1 MRRIKDDVSKQI
13 FLVNKNS
20 NEEIISPEQ
29 PLKDDDTP
37 SQCET
42 VIIPVENNYTSTA
55 STNAGLLQYTHEEVN
70 SNKNTNYDNPILTDH
85 DKSHYLSEKLRN
97 WVIKYHVS
105 HNCVDELLLIL
116 ISIGLKVPKTA
127 KTFLQTPKVNSH
139 KVSIVHPGSYIH
151 LGVEFMLTKIL
162 APHIF
167 CLENKIPI
175 KLSVNI
181 DGLPLTSS
189 SKSSFWP
196 ILISFANVPI
206 LLKTVVPVGIY
217 HGKFTKPS
225 SSHEFLNPFI
235 TEMKEIINNGLCI
248 NNILLKFE
256 ISQIVCDAPAKSFV
270 LNVKNFNAY
279 HGCNSCTVEGTFI
292 KNRMAFLELNAPLR
306 SNETFR
312 NKLDEYYH
320 KDVSPLEELPIDI
333 TSTVVLEYMHNICL
347 GVVKKLIVF
356 WTKGKKPVR
365 LINPDEVSQELVNMK
380 SFLPSEFNRLP
391 RTLEEVEYWK
401 ATEFRTFLLYTGP
414 IVLKGRLKTSLY
426 KHFILL
432 SSAVRIL
439 ISPETCFTHNYL
451 AKDLLK
457 RFVCEYSS
465 NYGEEYV
472 GYNVH
477 GLIHVCDF
485 VLTHGALDLF
495 SAFKFENYLQFI
507 KKSSKNSKNPLED
520 IYNRIIEHVNAQTN
534 ITPQNFPILENELP
548 FDHIENNSINET
560 LYERIIL
567 KQFIVSSK
575 KVKDSYFILD
585 NDDLVKV
592 NKIIHFL
599 SGNIKLEV
607 TKFIYSPFFV
617 NPVSS
622 DILKIFSVNGIIPE
636 ARLLINLNVL
646 KYKCFTVPIDEN
658 KYISIALLHTD

>member
-1 MRRIKDDVSKQI
+1 MIVRKRKSIQCITKRHFMRRIKDDVSKQI
-13 FLVNKNS
+13 FLVNKNL

-29 PLKDDDTP
+29 PLKDDTP

-42 VIIPVENNYTSTA
+42 VIIPVENYTSTA
-55 STNAGLLQYTHEEVN
+55 STNAGLLQYTHEEVD
-70 SNKNTNYDNPILTDH
+70 SNKNTNYNNPTLTDY
-85 DKSHYLSEKLRN
+85 DKSHYLSDKLRN

-116 ISIGLKVPKTA
+116 ISVGIKVPKTA

-139 KVSIVHPGSYIH
+139 KISIVHPGSYIH

-162 APHIF
+162 APHISYI
-167 CLENKIPI
+167 ENKVPI
-175 KLSVNI
+175 KLGVNI
-181 DGLPLTSS
+181 EGLPLTSS
-189 SKSSFWP
+189 SKS
-196 ILISFANVPI
+196 I
-206 LLKTVVPVGIY
+206 PVGIY
-217 HGKFTKPS
+217 H
-225 SSHEFLNPFI
+225 
-235 TEMKEIINNGLCI
+235 EMKEIINNGLYI

-320 KDVSPLEELPIDI
+320 KDVSPLEELPINI

-365 LINPDEVSQELVNMK
+365 LINPDEVSQELVNIK

-401 ATEFRTFLLYTGP
+401 ATEFRTFLL
-414 IVLKGRLKTSLY
+414 
-426 KHFILL
+426 
-432 SSAVRIL
+432 SAVRIL
-439 ISPETCFTHNYL
+439 ISPETYFTHNYL

-457 RFVCEYSS
+457 RFVSEYSS

-477 GLIHVCDF
+477 G
-485 VLTHGALDLF
+485 
-495 SAFKFENYLQFI
+495 
-507 KKSSKNSKNPLED
+507 SKNSKNPLED

-534 ITPQNFPILENELP
+534 IIPQNFPILENELP
-548 FDHIENNSINET
+548 YDDMENNSITET

-567 KQFIVSSK
+567 KQFIVNSK
-575 KVKDSYFILD
+575 KVKDSYFILE

-599 SGNIKLEV
+599 SGDIKLEV
-607 TKFIYSPFFV
+607 NFYNQIKF
-617 NPVSS
+617 N
-622 DILKIFSVNGIIPE
+622 
-636 ARLLINLNVL
+636 IN
-646 KYKCFTVPIDEN
+646 
-658 KYISIALLHTD
+658 

>member
-29 PLKDDDTP
+29 PLKDDTP

-55 STNAGLLQYTHEEVN
+55 STNTGLLQYTHEEVN

-116 ISIGLKVPKTA
+116 ISIGIKVPKTA

-167 CLENKIPI
+167 YIENKIPI

-225 SSHEFLNPFI
+225 SSHEFLSPFV
-235 TEMKEIINNGLCI
+235 TEMKEIINN
-248 NNILLKFE
+248 
-256 ISQIVCDAPAKSFV
+256 
-270 LNVKNFNAY
+270 
-279 HGCNSCTVEGTFI
+279 
-292 KNRMAFLELNAPLR
+292 ELNAPLR

-365 LINPDEVSQELVNMK
+365 LINPDEVSQELVNIK

-439 ISPETCFTHNYL
+439 ISPDTCFTHNYL

-457 RFVCEYSS
+457 RFVSEYSS

-472 GYNVH
+472 GYGYVH

-520 IYNRIIEHVNAQTN
+520 IYNRIIEHINAQTN

-548 FDHIENNSINET
+548 FDDIENNSINET